1 MKALITGASSGIG
14 YNIALELAK
23 RDYELIVVAR
33 CADKL
38 ENLKKAVGVKCQT
51 VSCDLSVYENCIRL
65 CEWLVKEDI
74 TVVVNCAGFGVFGE
88 FVETDLGKEV
98 SMINTNITALHIIT
112 KFFAKKFIKEN
123 KGYILNVSSVAAY
136 APGPMFSSYYATKAY
151 VLRLTQ
157 AIAEEVRGTD
167 VYIGALCPGT
177 ADTEFN
183 SVAGVGTGVSLISAE
198 YIARYAIDK
207 MFKRKN
213 VIIPGFKF
221 KCAVFFSKFVP
232 DRILSKITLNFQKK
246 KNNG

>member
-14 YNIALELAK
+14 YHIALELAK
-23 RDYELIVVAR
+23 RGYELIIVAR
-33 CADKL
+33 RADRL
-38 ENLKKAVGVKCQT
+38 EELKNKVDVNCRT
-51 VSCDLSVYENCIRL
+51 VSCDLSVKENCIGL
-65 CEWLVKEDI
+65 CRWLVEENID
-74 TVVVNCAGFGVFGE
+74 VVINCAGFGVFGE
-88 FVETDLGKEV
+88 FSKTDLESEI
-98 SMINTNITALHIIT
+98 SMINTNIISLHIIN
-112 KFFAKKFIKEN
+112 KFFVQNFIEKN
-123 KGYILNVSSVAAY
+123 SGYILNVSSSAAY
-136 APGPMFSSYYATKAY
+136 APGPMFSSYYASKAY

-157 AIAEEVRGTD
+157 AITEEVSNSN
-167 VYIGALCPGT
+167 VYVGALCPGT

-198 YIARYAIDK
+198 YIAKYAIDK

-246 KNNG
+246 KNKG